1 MENTSLRL
9 GDPLPR
15 PQIERLELDAETHT
29 DFWRLALREFDWFGS
44 RVQSRLLYHNNAAS
58 PKESNNEY

>member
-1 MENTSLRL
+1 MDFHPSLRL

-29 DFWRLALREFDWFGS
+29 EFWYQVLRDFDWFGV
-44 RVQSRLLYHNNAAS
+44 RVQSRLLYHNKSAS
-58 PKESNNEY
+58 HKGSKQ

>member
-1 MENTSLRL
+1 MDSKSLRL

-29 DFWRLALREFDWFGS
+29 QFWYLCLREFDWYGS
-44 RVQSRLLYHNNAAS
+44 RVQSRLLYHNKSSAS
-58 PKESNNEY
+58 REGTQT

>member
-1 MENTSLRL
+1 MEQYSLRL

-15 PQIERLELDAETHT
+15 PQIERLELDHQTHMA
-29 DFWRLALREFDWFGS
+29 FWYLALREFDDFGS

-58 PKESNNEY
+58 HKGTKQ

>member
-1 MENTSLRL
+1 MDYTSLRL

-29 DFWRLALREFDWFGS
+29 QFWHQVLREFDWFGS
-44 RVQSRLLYHNNAAS
+44 RVQSRLLYHNQSSAS
-58 PKESNNEY
+58 HKGSKQ